1 MWVVAW
7 LDWGGLV
14 GMWLVVWWEWFAFMH
29 LLLYIC
35 FDQLVGRV

>member
-14 GMWLVVWWEWFAFMH
+14 GMWLVVWWEWFAFIH
-29 LLLYIC
+29 LLFIYL
-35 FDQLVGRV
+35 F